1 MRRTLTIV
9 LITLALASVG
19 SGVAL
24 AQTTTTVTAFGGLTL
39 GGSST
44 LTGSSMQPVFGGNV
58 AFGLTPNI
66 QITAEGG
73 YINDLLPSLVDRLV
87 SALTPVDLRVR
98 AIYGQGGVRLLTD
111 SRAKAAGYLDASA
124 GFARLSTRFS
134 GVSSADPFVNAALSF
149 FDRTSPMLGVGGGV
163 LLGMGPAVV
172 DLGYRYKRILNNNPI
187 DQVLTLGS
195 GSINVN
201 EVRVGVGVRF

>member
-1 MRRTLTIV
+1 MRRV
-9 LITLALASVG
+9 LSIAAITLALVSLG

-24 AQTTTTVTAFGGLTL
+24 AQATTSVTGFGGLTL
-39 GGSST
+39 NGSST
-44 LTGSSMQPVFGGNV
+44 LTGSSMQPIFGGNV

-73 YINDLLPSLVDRLV
+73 YINDLMPSLVDRLV
-87 SALTPVDLRVR
+87 AALLPVDLRVR
-98 AIYGQGGVRLLTD
+98 AFYGEGGIRLITD
-111 SRAKAAGYLDASA
+111 SRARAAGYLDASA

-134 GVSSADPFVNAALSF
+134 GISSADPFVNAALGF

-163 LLGMGPAVV
+163 LVGMGPAVL
-172 DLGYRYKRILNNNPI
+172 DLGYRYKRILNSGPI

-195 GSINVN
+195 GAINVN
-201 EVRVGVGVRF
+201 QVRVGIGVRF